1 MKTLNKN
8 QSIAVFVGLALLS
21 YLLFSDQIMNL
32 FNPSVGTFNSQESQV
47 GVKVEDVTLGTGPL
61 AEPGDALTVNYVG
74 NLKDGKVFDSSVDR
88 GVPFTFTLG
97 VGQVISG
104 WDEGVAGM
112 RAGGKRVLTIPPEYA
127 YGEQGVGPIPPNS
140 TLIFEIELLKVEKP
154 APASVQ

>member
-32 FNPSVGTFNSQESQV
+32 FNPSIESLNSQESQA
-47 GVKVEDVTLGTGPL
+47 GVKVEDVAVGTGPL
-61 AEPGDALTVNYVG
+61 AEPGDVLTVNYVG
-74 NLKDGKVFDSSVDR
+74 NLEDGKVFDSSVDR

-112 RAGGKRVLTIPPEYA
+112 RAGGKRVLTVPPEYA

-140 TLIFEIELLKVEKP
+140 TLIFEVELLNVEKP
-154 APASVQ
+154 VSEPVQ